1 VISAVAIGALVVLAG
16 TGILAVTLGAAANT
30 LGSLAG
36 GVFPSPPSPSPTPSV
51 VLRAPRLLAPEA
63 SLARTAA
70 ADVRGM
76 LPEGVRGTRGVRIRI
91 YVNDRKAKEQA
102 VGQRTAFA
110 VRGVPLAIGANE
122 IRASLVGPSGE
133 SERSNVIDMVYDVIP
148 PTVTISDPPDGGVVN
163 ATSVTVRGT
172 TEPGSTVSIT
182 NATNHKSATGS
193 VTDGRFTITVELAEG
208 ENALTITAVDRGE
221 NRTQR
226 RLTVVKGDGV
236 LKVALSLSR
245 TLLYR
250 ARLPET
256 VSASVSVLDPD
267 ARPIDGARV
276 TFSISPPGLP
286 TSTFET
292 TTVEGSASWTIT
304 VPREG
309 AMAGKGFATV
319 LVVLPD
325 GRLVR
330 DTVRFSFL

>member
-1 VISAVAIGALVVLAG
+1 VIAAVALGAFVVLAG
-16 TGILAVTLGAAANT
+16 TGILAVTFGAAGNS

-36 GVFPSPPSPSPTPSV
+36 RVFPSPPSPSPTPAAA
-51 VLRAPRLLAPEA
+51 LRAPRLLAPEA
-63 SLARTAA
+63 PLAQTAA

-76 LPEGVRGTRGVRIRI
+76 LPDGVRGMRGVRIRI

-110 VRGVPLAIGANE
+110 VRGVPLVNGENE

-133 SERSNVIDMVYDVIP
+133 SDLSNVIDMVYDIIP
-148 PTVTISDPPDGGVVN
+148 PAVAISDPLDGGVVN
-163 ATSVTVRGT
+163 AGSVTVRGT

-182 NATNHKSATGS
+182 NATNHKSATGA
-193 VTDGRFTITVELAEG
+193 VTNGRFTITVALAEG
-208 ENALTITAVDRGE
+208 QNALTITAVDRGE

-226 RLTVVKGDGV
+226 QLKVVKGEGV

-256 VSASVSVLDPD
+256 LKASVSVLDPD

-309 AMAGKGFATV
+309 VMAGKGFATV